1 MKRKFESTS
10 ERIAYYCI
18 VTFLLLFSACVIIPF
33 LNIIAVSLSDRTSVI
48 SGKVTLWPVGFNVGA
63 YSKVVENEYF
73 FRAYGNTLFV
83 VIVGT
88 LLSMTLTIMAAF
100 IISRKDLPGKK
111 FITFAITLT
120 MWFSGGM
127 IPMFLVIR
135 KLGLYDSLFA
145 LILPSAVS
153 AYNVIVMRSFFDTL
167 PPSLEESAQLDG
179 ANDLVILFKIL
190 APLSMPS
197 IATVTLWVAVA
208 YWNAY
213 TPALLYL
220 STRSKFTLQLVLRDI
235 VFNNTIAQ
243 YMDGTNETISES
255 LIYANIILTML
266 PIMLLYPFLQKY
278 FIKGVMIG
286 AIKG

>member
-1 MKRKFESTS
+1 MKKYESLS
-10 ERIAYYCI
+10 ERVAHAFI
-18 VTFLLLFSACVIIPF
+18 VLFLLAFSACVVLPF
-33 LNIIAVSLSDRTSVI
+33 LNIISVSFSDKQAVL
-48 SGKVTLWPVGFNVGA
+48 SGKVTLWPVGFNTSSYA
-63 YSKVVENEYF
+63 KVMQNDYF

-83 VIVGT
+83 VAVGT
-88 LLSMTLTIMAAF
+88 SLSMLLTIMAAF
-100 IISRKDLPGKK
+100 IISRPDLPGKK
-111 FITFAITLT
+111 IITFAITLT

-127 IPMFLVIR
+127 IPLFLVIR
-135 KLGLYDSLFA
+135 KIGLYDSLFA

-153 AYNVIVMRSFFDTL
+153 AYNVVVMRSFFDTL

-179 ANDLVILFKIL
+179 ANDVIVLFKIL
-190 APLSMPS
+190 TPLCLPS

-243 YMDGTNETISES
+243 YMDGTVDVVSES

-286 AIKG
+286 AVKG